1 MQDSALVRK
10 LGEVMTKRFLKFL
23 EKEAK
28 ADPEKYKEFHQRYA
42 RFLKEGVVQS
52 YEHQQALA
60 GLLRFESSMTEDGV
74 QTSFQEYVDRM
85 KDGQEE
91 IYYLV
96 APNREAIETGPYL
109 EAFKKRGL
117 EVCFFTESVDDYV
130 LETLGQWS
138 EKKIVSADRA
148 EIDLEDVADDEGESL
163 DEETTQ
169 GLVEWM
175 TTTLGDKVEKVEA
188 GKRLVSHAMVA
199 LTPKDAP
206 NAQMRAMLKQMGS
219 DAPEMK
225 ASIEVN
231 AKHSLIKK
239 LSSFREE
246 KPELAEKVAKQ
257 LADNALLA
265 AGLVENPGQ
274 IVSGMG
280 EVLEE
285 LMD

>member
-1 MQDSALVRK
+1 MCIRDS
-10 LGEVMTKRFLKFL
+10 
-23 EKEAK
+23 
-28 ADPEKYKEFHQRYA
+28 
-42 RFLKEGVVQS
+42 
-52 YEHQQALA
+52 
-60 GLLRFESSMTEDGV
+60 
-74 QTSFQEYVDRM
+74 
-85 KDGQEE
+85 
-91 IYYLV
+91 YYLV

-117 EVCFFTESVDDYV
+117 EVCYFTESVDDYV

-138 EKKIVSADRA
+138 EKKIVSANRA
-148 EIDLEDVADDEGESL
+148 EIELEDVADEEGESL
-163 DEETTQ
+163 DEEATK
-169 GLVEWM
+169 GLVDWM
-175 TTTLGDKVEKVEA
+175 TTTLGEKVEKVEA
-188 GKRLVSHAMVA
+188 GQRLVSHAMVA

-206 NAQMRAMLKQMGS
+206 NAHMRAMMKAMGS

-239 LSSFREE
+239 LASFREA

-265 AGLVENPGQ
+265 AGLVENPGLV
-274 IVSGMG
+274 VSGMG

>member
-1 MQDSALVRK
+1 M
-10 LGEVMTKRFLKFL
+10 
-23 EKEAK
+23 
-28 ADPEKYKEFHQRYA
+28 
-42 RFLKEGVVQS
+42 QS
-52 YEHQQALA
+52 YEHQQTIA
-60 GLLRFESSMTEDGV
+60 GLLRFESSMTEPGK
-74 QTSFQEYVDRM
+74 QTGFQEYVDRM
-85 KDGQEE
+85 KEGQEE
-91 IYYLV
+91 IYFLV

-117 EVCFFTESVDDYV
+117 EVCFLTESVDDYV
-130 LETLGQWS
+130 LETLGKWG

-163 DEETTQ
+163 DEEATK
-169 GLVEWM
+169 GLVDWM
-175 TTTLGDKVEKVEA
+175 TATLGDKVEKVAA

-199 LTPKDAP
+199 LTPANAP
-206 NAQMRAMLKQMGS
+206 NAQMRAMLKSMGS

-239 LSSFREE
+239 LASFREA

-265 AGLVENPGQ
+265 AGLMENPGKV
-274 IVSGMG
+274 VSGMSD
-280 EVLEE
+280 VMEE
-285 LMD
+285 LMEG